1 MSGGGPVGEGG
12 DDDIGSLDLNLT
24 ALMDILS
31 NLLFFL
37 LASFGAA
44 VISVVSASVPV
55 SSTGDSDVAKSDD
68 SITMTVNLG
77 PAGFRIVPGSETI
90 DPAVLE
96 TLKLNIPRLKSPP
109 KDAAKGALNELDYP
123 KLTEALYRVKQSY
136 PKSESVI
143 LVPDPKIKYDE
154 VVQTMDASRER
165 WETDAKGKLL
175 KKHVLFGKVV
185 VSTTIQ

>member
-1 MSGGGPVGEGG
+1 MSGGGVPGEGG
-12 DDDIGSLDLNLT
+12 DDQPIDLNLT

-55 SSTGDSDVAKSDD
+55 ASTGESDVAKSDD
-68 SITMTVNLG
+68 AVTMTVNINER
-77 PAGFRIVPGSETI
+77 GFRVTAGSETL
-90 DPAVLE
+90 DAESLAGM
-96 TLKLNIPRLKSPP
+96 KLDIPRTKAPP
-109 KDAAKGALNELDYP
+109 KDAPKGALNELDFP
-123 KLTEALYRVKQSY
+123 KLTEALYRVKSQY

-154 VVQTMDASRER
+154 VIHTMDAARER
-165 WETDAKGKLL
+165 HEKDPAGKLL
-175 KKHVLFGKVV
+175 KKQTLFGKVV

>member
-1 MSGGGPVGEGG
+1 MAGGGVPGEGG
-12 DDDIGSLDLNLT
+12 DDQPIDLNLT

-55 SSTGDSDVAKSDD
+55 SSTDESDVAKSDD
-68 SITMTVNLG
+68 SVTVTVAINQDGYKITG
-77 PAGFRIVPGSETI
+77 GSETLPQAAL
-90 DPAVLE
+90 DE
-96 TLKLNIPRLKSPP
+96 MKLAIPRTNKKP
-109 KDAAKGALNELDYP
+109 KDDPKAALNELDFA
-123 KLTEALYRVKQSY
+123 KLTEHLYRIKRDY

-143 LVPDPKIKYDE
+143 LVPDPKIRYDE

-165 WETDAKGKLL
+165 IEKDPKGKMLS
-175 KKHVLFGKVV
+175 KKLLFGKVV
-185 VSTTIQ
+185 VSTTVQ